1 MDEER
6 SGTVSTG
13 GVAESAVVDVGLVEH
28 VGAASGQTGAVEHEE
43 RLRGTA
49 GQAV

>member
-1 MDEER
+1 MNEER
-6 SGTVSTG
+6 LGTVSTG
-13 GVAESAVVDVGLVEH
+13 GVAESAVRDVGLVEH
-28 VGAASGQTGAVEHEE
+28 VGAAGGQTGVVEYEE

>member
-1 MDEER
+1 MNEER
-6 SGTVSTG
+6 PGTVSTG
-13 GVAESAVVDVGLVEH
+13 RVTKSAVLDVGLVEH
-28 VGAASGQTGAVEHEE
+28 VGAASGQTGVVEYEE